1 MISTQI
7 GTTSDVREKARKAL
21 TDYLTMFLPGSWQEP
36 LAKLK
41 LILQLNEEIDWEALK
56 GHALLFFNEMRF
68 SDDRVEALARIERVA
83 EAFKAIR
90 GTLSPADWHRT
101 VDDIIQAANFRTS
114 KVAVQTRQIRPLA
127 KETDESPRGLRSKK

>member
-7 GTTSDVREKARKAL
+7 GTTSDVSEKARKAL
-21 TDYLTMFLPGSWQEP
+21 TDYLTMFLPESWQEP

-56 GHALLFFNEMRF
+56 EHALLFFNEMLL

-83 EAFKAIR
+83 EAFKGIR
-90 GTLSPADWHRT
+90 SDGIL
-101 VDDIIQAANFRTS
+101 
-114 KVAVQTRQIRPLA
+114 
-127 KETDESPRGLRSKK
+127 TDL